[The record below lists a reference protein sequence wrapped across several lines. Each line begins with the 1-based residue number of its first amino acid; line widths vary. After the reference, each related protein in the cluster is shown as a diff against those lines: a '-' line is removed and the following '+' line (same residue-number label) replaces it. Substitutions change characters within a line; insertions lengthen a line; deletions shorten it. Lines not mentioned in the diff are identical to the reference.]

1 MIYIVAR
8 LTYVPGKAADVSK
21 YEHTVLTYFVE
32 HGGEVIAAF
41 KPQAQADGLPPA
53 DEVQLLRIPTQKQ
66 LDAYL
71 SDPRRLALSPM
82 RAGAIAVTELTI
94 SERMIEYG

>member
-1 MIYIVAR
+1 VIYIVAR
-8 LTYVPGKAADVSK
+8 LTYVPGRAADASK
-21 YEHTVLTYFVE
+21 YERTVLGYFVE
-32 HGGEVIAAF
+32 HGGEVIAVF

-71 SDPRRLALSPM
+71 SDPRRFALSPM
-82 RAGAIAVTELTI
+82 RASSIAVTELTI
-94 SERMIEYG
+94 SEGMIEC